1 MKSLAPLG
9 TTLGLALV
17 ATSCVSY
24 TGVSKSPD
32 GELYISGGTNYFV
45 FSSPWVRRCQ
55 VDGTKLNCVEL
66 SETPPR
72 STGSTGDTAAPAPS
86 GESSASPAP
95 EASAPAPEPKPDPA
109 PAKSKK

>member
-1 MKSLAPLG
+1 MKSPTPLC

-17 ATSCVSY
+17 STACVSY

-72 STGSTGDTAAPAPS
+72 TTGSTGDSAAPTPS
-86 GESSASPAP
+86 GESSASATHEAP
-95 EASAPAPEPKPDPA
+95 APAPEPKPDPA